1 MSMLKRAFFIITLL
15 AACLSS
21 TARTGWAQSPEP
33 PAMTDTVRLDAQAAF
48 GGHFKYGEWVT
59 VWVTLENSGPD
70 IDSDVRIAITG
81 TGGTMIFT
89 TPAPLPSGARKRLP
103 VYALPN
109 NFSRQ
114 FIVELVSNDKVIASQ
129 RVALIPHPTVT
140 LAIGLATPERG
151 ALSLLETV
159 TIPGPTRPVELID
172 IQLDDVPDKFEGLR
186 SFDILVL
193 NNTDTS
199 VLRPE
204 QIAAI
209 EIWARQGGRLV
220 LGGGA
225 GGAQT
230 LSGLPAS
237 LLPVTNLQMVDL
249 IEISGLAD
257 WVGGDRPVRVPGPF
271 TITQADQQGGS
282 SLATQG
288 DQPLLHEWNLDRGF
302 VDLILLDLSGSPFD
316 AWNGTTA
323 FWEKL
328 ITPGALFPE
337 NAPMDVSAR
346 QQFAANIS
354 YPLSNLPMLDLPS
367 VSGLALLLGIYVL
380 LVGPINYLVLRRQK
394 RLHLAW
400 ITIPVIT
407 LLFSGVSFGVGYALR
422 GTDIFINKIA
432 ILQLEPS
439 GQANVTSFV
448 GLFLPAQEGYEVQV
462 RDTSLLS
469 PLGPF
474 YDPWSSFSA
483 VAPTTSGGRS
493 INLVQ
498 GNPAYVRG
506 LSVEQWSMQSFM
518 AEGLRMDFGQIETD
532 LRLEDNRLVGTV
544 TSHSNYELKD
554 VMLVLGNL
562 SARLGDLAAGGIA
575 EVNMDMESSTLP
587 NFGGSISYTIFEK
600 ELSGENGPAPR
611 EVEVRRA
618 IVENIFE
625 RNPPYIS
632 TGNITNRAGLYQ
644 TPVLIGWMDQAPPDV
659 SVTGATPAQQTT
671 ALVVMPAEY
680 RLPEEG
686 LISIPTGLVPG
697 TLVDNPDEGGSCGST
712 GVTGVY
718 IVHGD
723 ALFEF
728 YLPQALQTMQVDS
741 LKLNLYSDGG
751 AGVSPTVAFYDFKDN
766 RWLLLKGANQGI
778 NMVPNDDRLIGPGG
792 LIRVR
797 LSAENAQSCFYISL
811 GLEGSRQ

>member
-1 MSMLKRAFFIITLL
+1 MHKRAIFIITLL
-15 AACLSS
+15 AACLSL
-21 TARTGWAQSPEP
+21 TIGTGWAQTPEP
-33 PAMTDTVRLDAQAAF
+33 PAPTGAARMVAQAAF

-70 IDSDVRIAITG
+70 IDSDIRIAVTG
-81 TGGTMIFT
+81 SGGTMIFT

-140 LAIGLATPERG
+140 LLIGLATPERG

-159 TIPGPTRPVELID
+159 TIPGPTRPVELVD
-172 IQLDDVPDKFEGLR
+172 IQLDDIPDKFEGLR
-186 SFDILVL
+186 SFDILVF

-199 VLRPE
+199 ILRPE
-204 QIAAI
+204 QSTTI
-209 EIWARQGGRLV
+209 ESWVRQGGRLV
-220 LGGGA
+220 VGGGA
-225 GGAQT
+225 GGART
-230 LSGLPAS
+230 LAGLHDWLLPAANF
-237 LLPVTNLQMVDL
+237 PVINLSEV
-249 IEISGLAD
+249 SGLAD
-257 WVGGDRPVRVPGPF
+257 WIGGDRPIRVPGPF
-271 TITQADQQGGS
+271 TITQIDLHDGR

-288 DQPLLHEWNLDRGF
+288 DRSLLYEWDLDRGF
-302 VDLILLDLSGSPFD
+302 VNLVSLDISGAPFD

-328 ITPGALFPE
+328 ITPGAKFSE

-367 VSGLALLLGIYVL
+367 AGGLALLLGIYIL

-422 GTDIFINKIA
+422 GTNIFVNKIA

-462 RDTSLLS
+462 RDASLLS

-483 VAPTTSGGRS
+483 VPPNTSGGRS

-518 AEGLRMDFGQIETD
+518 AEGLQMDFGQIETD

-544 TSHSNYELKD
+544 TNHSSHELKD

-562 SARLGDLAAGGIA
+562 SARLGALEAGGTA
-575 EVNMDMESSTLP
+575 EVDMPMESSTLP

-600 ELSGENGPAPR
+600 ELSGANGPAPR
-611 EVEVRRA
+611 EIEVRRA
-618 IVENIFE
+618 IIENIFE
-625 RNPPYIS
+625 RNPPYIAS
-632 TGNITNRAGLYQ
+632 GNITNQAGLYQ
-644 TPVLIGWMDQAPPDV
+644 TPVLIGWLDQAPPDV
-659 SVTGATPAQQTT
+659 SVTGVEPAQQTT
-671 ALVVMPAEY
+671 AVLVMPTEY
-680 RLPEEG
+680 RIPEKG
-686 LISIPTGLVPG
+686 LISLPTGLVPG
-697 TLVDNPDEGGSCGST
+697 ALVDNPDEGGSCGST

-723 ALFEF
+723 ALFDF
-728 YLPQALQTMQVDS
+728 YLPDALQTIQVDS

-766 RWLLLKGANQGI
+766 RWLLLKDANQGI
-778 NMVPNDDRLIGPGG
+778 NMIPNDDRLIGPNG

-811 GLEGSRQ
+811 GLEGSHK